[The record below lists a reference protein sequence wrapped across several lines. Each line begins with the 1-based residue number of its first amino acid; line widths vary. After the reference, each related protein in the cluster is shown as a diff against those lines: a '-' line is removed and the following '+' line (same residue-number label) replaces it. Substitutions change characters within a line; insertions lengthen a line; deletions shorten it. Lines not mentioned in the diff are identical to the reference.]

1 MADTLELNVTGMSC
15 DGCSG
20 SVNTV
25 VSKLAGVEKVVAEHQ
40 PTNKVTVTGT
50 ALDRAAIVATR
61 SLLQQLALLGGEAQ
75 TLRCSLAPT

>member
-1 MADTLELNVTGMSC
+1 MTSLEAAAHLDFMADTLELNVTGMSC

-50 ALDRAAIVATR
+50 ALDRAAIV
-61 SLLQQLALLGGEAQ
+61 EAI
-75 TLRCSLAPT
+75 TKAGFTVEA